1 MSKQDFYE
9 EEDYGYSSY
18 SRPRRRR
25 PKPPKITL
33 DTERKLWKMILFG
46 LLTFGIYTTFMYY
59 RMQVDLNIMES
70 RHDGKRTMS
79 IFLVY
84 MLTPVTL
91 GIASIVWMH
100 KFCTRIGEA
109 IRRRDIDYKF
119 GSGTFWGW
127 NVFGILLF
135 GIGPFIFLHK
145 LCKSMNLLAED
156 FNEIG

>member
-33 DTERKLWKMILFG
+33 DTERKLWKVILFG
-46 LLTFGIYTTFMYY
+46 ILTLGIYTTFVYY

-79 IFLVY
+79 IFLVE
-84 MLTPVTL
+84 MLAACTL
-91 GIASIVWMH
+91 GIAGIVWIH
-100 KFCTRIGEA
+100 KFCSRIGEA
-109 IRRRDIDYKF
+109 IRRRGIDYKF
-119 GSGTFWGW
+119 GSGSFWGW
-127 NVFGILLF
+127 CIFGILLF

-145 LCKSMNLLAED
+145 LCKSMNLLSED
-156 FNEIG
+156 FNEVG